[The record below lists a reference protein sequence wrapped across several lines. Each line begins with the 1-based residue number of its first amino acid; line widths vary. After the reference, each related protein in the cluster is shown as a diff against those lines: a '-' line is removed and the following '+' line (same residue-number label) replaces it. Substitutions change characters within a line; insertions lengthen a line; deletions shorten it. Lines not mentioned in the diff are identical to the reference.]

1 MKNRAFAMFS
11 CLTALTAAGA
21 FAQSTAVLRADIP
34 FEFRVGGTLLPAGQY
49 EVVPQT
55 GRNLLEIQC
64 FDCKTAGVL
73 VRVQWVEAA
82 ARPDKGELIFHRYGN
97 AYFLSKVWS
106 PGSSQGREMPA
117 SPAERELASNGPA
130 MVTAIAAMVER

>member
-34 FEFRVGGTLLPAGQY
+34 FEFRVGGTLLPAGHY
-49 EVVPQT
+49 EVLPQT
-55 GRNLLEIQC
+55 GPNLVEIQC
-64 FDCKTAGVL
+64 SDCKAGVL
-73 VRVQWVEAA
+73 VRIQWVQAP

-117 SPAERELASNGPA
+117 SPAERELASSGPA
-130 MVTAIAAMVER
+130 VVTAIAAMVKR